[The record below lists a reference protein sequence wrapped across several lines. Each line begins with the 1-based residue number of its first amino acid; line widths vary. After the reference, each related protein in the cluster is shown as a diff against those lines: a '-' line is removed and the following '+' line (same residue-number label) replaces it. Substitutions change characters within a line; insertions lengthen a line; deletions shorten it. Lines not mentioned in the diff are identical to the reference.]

1 MRAFLDALVI
11 LMVFKGLEYFFFTN
25 WVKNYVAQNIIEA
38 KPEKL
43 KWCGL
48 LMIIIGLTFYF
59 SFVRHIH

>member
-1 MRAFLDALVI
+1 MRAILNALVI

-43 KWCGL
+43 KWYGL
-48 LMIIIGLTFYF
+48 LMIIVGLTLYF
-59 SFVRHIH
+59 CFVRYIH

>member
-1 MRAFLDALVI
+1 MRAILNALVI

-48 LMIIIGLTFYF
+48 LMIIVGLTLYF
-59 SFVRHIH
+59 CFVRYIH

>member
-11 LMVFKGLEYFFFTN
+11 SMVFKGLEYFFFTN
-25 WVKNYVAQNIIEA
+25 WVKNYVAQDFIEA

-43 KWCGL
+43 KWCGQ

-59 SFVRHIH
+59 SFVRYIH

>member
-1 MRAFLDALVI
+1 MRAFLDAIVI
-11 LMVFKGLEYFFFTN
+11 LMILKGCEYFFFTN

-48 LMIIIGLTFYF
+48 LMILIGITFYL
-59 SFVRHIH
+59 SFVRYIN